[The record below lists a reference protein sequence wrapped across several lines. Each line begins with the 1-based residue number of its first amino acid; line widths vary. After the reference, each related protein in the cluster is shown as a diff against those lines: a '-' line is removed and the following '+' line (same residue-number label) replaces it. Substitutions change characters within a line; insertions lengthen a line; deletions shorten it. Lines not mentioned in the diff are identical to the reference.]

1 LLVHHHPHK
10 EKDIMDFQSLVGK
23 ALSDEKFAQQ
33 LVSNPEKALR
43 EVGIQPT
50 PEMLEALKGVD
61 AAAIRKLAQAFGE
74 DKAAM

>member
-1 LLVHHHPHK
+1 
-10 EKDIMDFQSLVGK
+10 MDFQSLVGK
-23 ALSDEKFAQQ
+23 AMSDEKFAQE

-43 EVGIQPT
+43 AVGIQPT
-50 PEMLEALKGVD
+50 PEILEALKGVD